1 MTTRLLTEDPS
12 SEMKNGDFFSREIDG
27 RCVRRRKRRLR
38 TVFRFFNSQ
47 ISFIEEEEEE
57 EEMVDNSAKER
68 RDLC

>member
-1 MTTRLLTEDPS
+1 MTTRLLAEDTS
-12 SEMKNGDFFSREIDG
+12 SEMISSLERSMATVFL
-27 RCVRRRKRRLR
+27 RRRKRRLR

>member
-1 MTTRLLTEDPS
+1 MAAVFL
-12 SEMKNGDFFSREIDG
+12 
-27 RCVRRRKRRLR
+27 RRRKRRLR